1 MLESIRKHLDY
12 IIFIPVLIISS
23 LIIGTNLFDLI
34 LGRWLPLTTIITVIL
49 YTGYESYKSITQG
62 KVSEEITSRFSD
74 FSTGQQT
81 MISDLQDV
89 KKIQDEI
96 KKSLPEKEKRFDKTN
111 LLVDLINEQLIP
123 IQVVEK
129 TIIDKKFITVF
140 YSTAGFSTNIPKII
154 KDMEDKS
161 EFTSLKEYLK
171 IFDELGFL
179 QLSSGRPT
187 PYFIIAEDNLYP
199 EKLRDI
205 NSLADYIFKR
215 ANQILI
221 NQWNLIMKKAKDA
234 NTRFYKLRE
243 NTQNPLNF
251 NILVIKASSRNILNR
266 FKIKN
271 DFNPK
276 FITQLTS
283 LSDIL
288 KVGENISRDQKIKI
302 RNFVLKSS
310 IDILILKVPKTDRLK
325 ISSLESV
332 FREPKE
338 EKGLGIEHFYDYCMQ
353 NREDISDILRTKF
366 SDETKINKYTDMI
379 QRNSKAYKDALI
391 ELGVALD

>member
-49 YTGYESYKSITQG
+49 YTGYESYKSIKQG